1 MYNFVSKNEN
11 NTIEFAYNLAK
22 YLKKGNIIVL
32 SGDLGSGKTKF
43 TQGILKYFGLENEI
57 SSPTFTIVNEYNTN
71 STNIYHFDVYRLS
84 DSDEF
89 YAIGGEEYFNN
100 GICIIEWGEIIEDI
114 LPDDYIKI
122 SFSKDN
128 NNENYRNLKIEA
140 FGENSKLIISNLNIT
155 KS

>member
-1 MYNFVSKNEN
+1 MYNFVSKSEN

-22 YLKKGNIIVL
+22 YLGKGNIIVL

-57 SSPTFTIVNEYNTN
+57 SSPTFTIVNEYHTN
-71 STNIYHFDVYRLS
+71 KTNLYHFDVYRLS

-122 SFSKDN
+122 SFSRDN
-128 NNENYRNLKIEA
+128 DNENYRNLKIEA
-140 FGENSKLIISNLNIT
+140 FGQNSKSVISNLNLT
-155 KS
+155 KK